1 MVINLIWIKRK
12 DCISHL
18 VRVWS
23 VSTLVWVKTLEH
35 NLSEPDPSSYSMSQH
50 LTPLAIVL
58 SWQINIFAKLWLLY
72 LSSSP
77 ADSTR
82 LIHHSSLRRRQ
93 KVQCDQWK
101 EPSFQCLHKVTTK
114 YFQPLAITRTH
125 STWNILTSKHLLQSF
140 QDKDYTLRKPETI
153 DIAGGFCQNT
163 LVSPADGWG
172 YNCNVLISSQILKS
186 RDAALLKPLK
196 LCKDMKLMIKSV

>member
-1 MVINLIWIKRK
+1 MLNIDKELTNCVLFPIEMVINLIWIKRK
-12 DCISHL
+12 ETTRACMKCVHFGVSQNFKTQF
-18 VRVWS
+18 VRTRHV
-23 VSTLVWVKTLEH
+23 
-35 NLSEPDPSSYSMSQH
+35 PPMSQL
-50 LTPLAIVL
+50 LTPLAIVY
-58 SWQINIFAKLWLLY
+58 SWLIYIFAKLWLLY

-114 YFQPLAITRTH
+114 YFQPLANIRTR

-140 QDKDYTLRKPETI
+140 
-153 DIAGGFCQNT
+153 
-163 LVSPADGWG
+163 
-172 YNCNVLISSQILKS
+172 
-186 RDAALLKPLK
+186 
-196 LCKDMKLMIKSV
+196 